1 MADLFRTPPL
11 DLEDAAVL
19 KVVHA
24 MRAELRYV
32 LRAPRRW
39 EGVLRRTLLARAI
52 RGSNSIEGYLITV
65 DDAVAA
71 VDEDEPL
78 STDQRTWAEIV
89 GYRAAM
95 SYILQL
101 GEDPHFRYDAAL
113 FRSLHFMMLG
123 HDLTKSPG
131 RYRQGPIYVRDEA
144 TGEAVYEGSDWQQVA
159 DLMDA
164 LAESLE
170 SDRETD
176 PVVKAA
182 LAHLNLVMVH
192 PFRDGNGRMARA
204 VQTLVL
210 ARESIVAP
218 QFASIEEW
226 LGANTQIYYAVL
238 AATGAGGWHPERDT
252 SLLVKFTLRA
262 HHMQAQTVRR
272 RVEVT
277 QHLWTTLEDV
287 VAEEGL
293 PPRTAHALLDAAL
306 GLRVRRPGYARLA
319 DVEERTPP
327 ATSGCWSTAGCCK
340 PWARPA
346 GASTWRGRGCAHRR
360 LRPRRRPR
368 RSRTPIP
375 GSRPRSCRRLA
386 PSRRRASHLASS
398 PPARDCC
405 HLPLR
410 WNQRRDS
417 LRVWHRWKRCRAPI
431 AA

>member
-226 LGANTQIYYAVL
+226 LDANTQIYYAVL

-319 DVEERTPP
+319 DVEERT
-327 ATSGCWSTAGCCK
+327 
-340 PWARPA
+340 
-346 GASTWRGRGCAHRR
+346 ASRDLRLLVDRGLLQAVGQTRGRVYVAGEG
-360 LRPRRRPR
+360 L
-368 RSRTPIP
+368 
-375 GSRPRSCRRLA
+375 
-386 PSRRRASHLASS
+386 
-398 PPARDCC
+398 
-405 HLPLR
+405 
-410 WNQRRDS
+410 
-417 LRVWHRWKRCRAPI
+417 RAP
-431 AA
+431 AARAQAQTAPLEDPYPGLEATIMQAARSVSAKSQPPGQLTTSS